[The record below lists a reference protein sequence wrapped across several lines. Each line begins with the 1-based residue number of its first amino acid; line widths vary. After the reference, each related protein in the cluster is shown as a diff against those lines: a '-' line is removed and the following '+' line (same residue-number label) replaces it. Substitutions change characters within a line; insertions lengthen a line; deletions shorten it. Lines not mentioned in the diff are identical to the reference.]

1 MIKFTFAIM
10 AIGFLCPAWMALG
23 DLTCWFWTG
32 SQCSNLVWDNNRTFI
47 ACISACLALPCI
59 GVLVS

>member
-1 MIKFTFAIM
+1 MKIFFAIM

-32 SQCSNLVWDNNRTFI
+32 SQCSNLVWDSNRTLI
-47 ACISACLALPCI
+47 ACASAGLSLPFL
-59 GVLVS
+59 GLLVS